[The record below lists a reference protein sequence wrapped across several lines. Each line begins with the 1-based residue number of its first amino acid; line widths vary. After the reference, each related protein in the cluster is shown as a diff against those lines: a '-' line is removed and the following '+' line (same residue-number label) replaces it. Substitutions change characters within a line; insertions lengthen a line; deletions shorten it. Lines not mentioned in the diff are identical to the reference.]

1 MPSDH
6 PDKPMR
12 RRGRPPKDSARPYA
26 ETRQAL
32 IQAGLAILTE
42 KGYSAVGIDQILRS
56 VNVPKGSFYHYFKSK
71 EAFGQALIDAYAEY
85 FARKLDRFLLNT
97 DIAPLQRLRNF
108 IDDAGQ
114 GMARYAFRRGCL
126 VGNLGQEMS
135 LLPES
140 FREQL
145 SGVFE
150 DWQQRTARCL
160 RDAQAQNEIPADLDC
175 EHLAAWFWI
184 GWEGA
189 VLRAKLEASTRPLDI
204 FAEGF
209 FLRLQT

>member
-1 MPSDH
+1 
-6 PDKPMR
+6 
-12 RRGRPPKDSARPYA
+12 
-26 ETRQAL
+26 
-32 IQAGLAILTE
+32 
-42 KGYSAVGIDQILRS
+42 
-56 VNVPKGSFYHYFKSK
+56 VPKGSFYHYFKSK
-71 EAFGQALIDAYAEY
+71 EAFGQALIEAYGEY

-97 DIAPLQRLRNF
+97 DVPPLQRLRNF
-108 IDDAGQ
+108 IDDASQ
-114 GMARYAFRRGCL
+114 GMARHAFRRGCL
-126 VGNLGQEMS
+126 AGNLGQEMS

-160 RDAQAQNEIPADLDC
+160 RDAQQQNEIPADLDC

-189 VLRAKLEASTRPLDI
+189 VLRAKLEASTRPLEI

-209 FLRLQT
+209 FLRLQR